1 MNSML
6 YIVYGIGTDSVGLV
20 GEITTPI
27 SKING
32 NIVDM
37 RQDVLHGLF
46 TIYMVV
52 DLARATATIDDFS
65 KLLKKISDN
74 TGISLTMEK
83 YSPIPRSA
91 EKKNMLVTLVGKD
104 KPGIIAAITEKL
116 GKYNINI
123 DTSDMVARENIFLM
137 DLLTDVSQS
146 VLPTENLESV
156 VKEIMQ
162 SMNINS
168 MFQTEDVFNKKKK
181 IVMFD
186 ITGSFIDDETIDEI
200 LKQAGIAKNAVRRK
214 GSDQS
219 DLSFMHT
226 TAGYL
231 ESLPVQVVDAVI
243 DSIKVT
249 QGTQELLQTLK
260 IMGYKIGLISNGFT
274 FFTDPIRARLDI
286 DYSFGFD
293 LPIDDDSKT
302 IVGDLPP
309 GLLLDINRSE
319 IISSVME
326 LEDIG
331 QEDITIISDQNMN
344 YPSTPGIRLE
354 FNMKVLLDFMN
365 QHVLS
370 KEALTG
376 MLRSFGI
383 PSL

>member
-1 MNSML
+1 
-6 YIVYGIGTDSVGLV
+6 
-20 GEITTPI
+20 
-27 SKING
+27 
-32 NIVDM
+32 
-37 RQDVLHGLF
+37 
-46 TIYMVV
+46 
-52 DLARATATIDDFS
+52 
-65 KLLKKISDN
+65 
-74 TGISLTMEK
+74 
-83 YSPIPRSA
+83 
-91 EKKNMLVTLVGKD
+91 
-104 KPGIIAAITEKL
+104 
-116 GKYNINI
+116 
-123 DTSDMVARENIFLM
+123 
-137 DLLTDVSQS
+137 
-146 VLPTENLESV
+146 
-156 VKEIMQ
+156 
-162 SMNINS
+162 
-168 MFQTEDVFNKKKK
+168 
-181 IVMFD
+181 
-186 ITGSFIDDETIDEI
+186 
-200 LKQAGIAKNAVRRK
+200 
-214 GSDQS
+214 
-219 DLSFMHT
+219 MHT

>member
-6 YIVYGIGTDSVGLV
+6 YIVYGIGNDSVGLV

-52 DLARATATIDDFS
+52 DLEEATATIEEFS

-74 TGISLTMEK
+74 TGLSLTMEK
-83 YSPIPRSA
+83 YSPVPRSA
-91 EKKNMLVTLVGKD
+91 EKKNMFVTLVGKD

-146 VLPTENLESV
+146 VLPMENLESV
-156 VKEIMQ
+156 VKEIMHA
-162 SMNINS
+162 MNINT

-181 IVMFD
+181 IVLFD

-200 LKQAGIAKNAVRRK
+200 LKQAGIMKDAICREGA
-214 GSDQS
+214 DQS
-219 DLSFMHT
+219 NLSFIHT

-231 ESLPVQVVDAVI
+231 EGLPVQVIDAVI
-243 DSIKVT
+243 ESIDVS

-274 FFTDPIRARLDI
+274 FFTDPIRQRLDI
-286 DYSFGFD
+286 DYSFGFN

-302 IVGDLPP
+302 IIGDLPA
-309 GLLLDINRSE
+309 GLLQDINRSE
-319 IISSVME
+319 IIASVME
-326 LEDIG
+326 LEDVG
-331 QEDITIISDQNMN
+331 HDDITIISDQDMK
-344 YPSTPGIRLE
+344 YPNTPGIRLE
-354 FNMKVLLDFMN
+354 FNMKVILDFMN
-365 QHVLS
+365 QHILS

-383 PSL
+383 PR